1 MRAYAFRELQLP
13 RGPWVGLF
21 LGLFVALPL
30 ALHADPQHSV
40 MIHFLVWAGFAL
52 TLLLMGRL
60 CIEVDSQELRWFF
73 GWFGW
78 PGGRVRLAD
87 ITRVEMAAMRWSEGW
102 GIRRTREGMLY
113 NLSGRQTV
121 SIVCGNG
128 EHLRLGSQDPA
139 RLIAAISARLPHQ
152 ARPAAPSA

>member
-1 MRAYAFRELQLP
+1 MRAYAFRELQIP

-21 LGLFVALPL
+21 LGLFVALPI
-30 ALHADPQHSV
+30 ALHADPQHSAMAHV
-40 MIHFLVWAGFAL
+40 VVWAGFAL
-52 TLLLMGRL
+52 TLLLVGRL
-60 CIEVDSQELRWFF
+60 CIELDSHELRWSF

-78 PGGRVRLAD
+78 PGGCLRIEE
-87 ITRVEMAAMRWSEGW
+87 ITRVEVAATRWSEGW

-121 SIVCGNG
+121 RIVCRNG
-128 EHLRLGSQDPA
+128 DSLRLGSQDPA
-139 RLIAAISARLPHQ
+139 RLVAALSARLPPH